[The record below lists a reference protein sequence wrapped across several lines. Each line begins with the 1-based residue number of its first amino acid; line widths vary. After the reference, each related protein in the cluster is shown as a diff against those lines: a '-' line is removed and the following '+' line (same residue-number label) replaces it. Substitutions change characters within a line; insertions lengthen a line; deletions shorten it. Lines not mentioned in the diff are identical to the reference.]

1 MGPLVSKQGYHRF
14 LLKTLSMSL
23 SFHQICQ
30 PYIGQ
35 ECQQV
40 PVQECRMVDKSKCQN
55 SKEECTTKYE
65 MKCEALPG
73 NECIHR
79 LT

>member
-1 MGPLVSKQGYHRF
+1 M
-14 LLKTLSMSL
+14 
-23 SFHQICQ
+23 
-30 PYIGQ
+30 GQ